1 MKKLT
6 LIIAMMLFA
15 FVANAQKVELIYH
28 YDNPIVQTQNGYQQ
42 IGLQGCTPISE
53 VGEPALPWQ
62 SVSLML
68 PQNMEADNIS
78 VEFSDFVEMQGSY
91 NLFPYQRPRPYSE
104 TREIPFEKNE
114 NIYSSSE
121 FYPTRTSSDVNTQY
135 LNGIGFAFS
144 GFTPMR
150 YVPATGKVS
159 YAKTVKVTVE
169 CQGSRD
175 DHSKNLWLTP
185 QNQGTILRLAQNA
198 SLLNTYEKRGREISG
213 YDMLVITSEEWVEP
227 MAEYVQ
233 LHNSRGIR
241 THIVSLEEIYGQM
254 EGRDEPEKI
263 RYYIK
268 QEYENNGISI
278 VSLGGDVSIVP
289 FRYLWCFAQ
298 EGYEDQLPADM
309 YYVCLDGTLNDD
321 NDDRWGE
328 VGEDDLLPEL
338 CIARL
343 PFNNQKQF
351 ETIMHKTFSYTLNP
365 VLGEFTSPI
374 LGAEHLGD
382 GYYGSIDM
390 ERLIGESSDYDYT
403 TVGYPV
409 DYDFKKYYATPSVN
423 WSGSDFKN
431 VIRTGGQ
438 YVHHVGHA
446 NADYVAGWTGSM
458 MPDNYFEDNDGVK
471 HNYMIFHSHGCIC
484 GDFPHACV
492 LEKMITIETGFVVTC
507 GNSRYGWY
515 SPWGD
520 GMAAHIHRELVDAF
534 CNDHLQFLS
543 EAMREA
549 KIQTAPWVTMFGEE
563 GCFRWNI
570 YCLNQLGDAALAP
583 WFEEPFDPDVTFSN
597 GLLLGTESTTVNVMQ
612 DGEPLN
618 NFRVSLYRGEELLG
632 FGLTDDEGN
641 ATLVFDRPID
651 AVGEMQLI
659 ITGQSAWPQ
668 TLDIMGFDG
677 EEPYVYADFKGLDR
691 EPVCEETCQ
700 LGITLHN
707 ISNAAADHIEAS
719 LTTDCDYITI
729 TNGTLNQDNVGA
741 MSNTDI
747 DNAFQFTI
755 ADNAPDYTRVVLE
768 IACNDGNGIH
778 VTQRGFRIFSP
789 NLEFTDFEIDDS
801 RGNNDGLIDAGEEI
815 VLHVEGFNNGHA
827 SALATSLNAICDDSR
842 IQIEEN
848 AFNIGEV
855 EPNGTFTCDLTFVSD
870 EDIVGGTAF
879 HIDFMLT
886 TGGFEIPYNYVF
898 SVGFATEDFESGNL
912 DFMQWDLA
920 GDKPWSIT
928 DEEAHGGN
936 YCARSGEIDDDEIS
950 SLLLYAT
957 TEMDGE
963 LSFYYKTSTAS
974 HDYLVLLIDNEVIK
988 IWDGIKDWNL
998 YRTDLT
1004 AGEHVIEFRYD
1015 KSPNASGGEDC
1026 VWIDD
1031 VTFPPT
1037 FIVTN
1042 IEEVTVEKTNDIY
1055 PNPNSGNFTI
1065 SLSEEHSNIWVY
1077 NQLGQ
1082 CVKRLA
1088 NVSGYQNISLAEAP
1102 QGMYFVQIQ
1111 NGTQTETFK
1120 MIVR

>member
-1 MKKLT
+1 MV
-6 LIIAMMLFA
+6 FA
-15 FVANAQKVELIYH
+15 LVANAQKIEHIYH
-28 YDNPIVQTQNGYQQ
+28 YSNPIVNTQNGYQQ
-42 IGLQGCTPISE
+42 IGFQDCSPISN
-53 VGEPALPWQ
+53 VGEPTLPWQ
-62 SVSLML
+62 NVSLML
-68 PQNMEADNIS
+68 PQNMEAASIS
-78 VEFSDFVEMQGSY
+78 VEFSDFIEMDGEY
-91 NLFPYQRPRPYSE
+91 NLYPYQRPRPYSE

-114 NIYSSSE
+114 NIYRSSDV
-121 FYPTRTSSDVNTQY
+121 YPSRTSSDVNTQY
-135 LNGIGFAFS
+135 LNGVGFAFS
-144 GFTPMR
+144 GFTPVR
-150 YVPATGKVS
+150 YVPVTGKVS

-169 CQGSRD
+169 CQGSRA
-175 DHSKNLWLTP
+175 DHSRNLWLTP
-185 QNQGTILRLAQNA
+185 GNQASILRLAQNE
-198 SLLNTYEKRGREISG
+198 SMLNSYEKRGREISG
-213 YDMLVITSEEWVEP
+213 YDLLIITSEEWIEP
-227 MAEYVQ
+227 MAEYIQ
-233 LHNSRGIR
+233 LQTSRGIR
-241 THIVSLEEIYGQM
+241 THIVSLDEIYTQM

-268 QEYENNGISI
+268 QEYENNGISMVNI
-278 VSLGGDVSIVP
+278 AGDVSIVP

-309 YYVCLDGTLNDD
+309 YYVCLDGTQNDD
-321 NDDRWGE
+321 GDDRWGE

-338 CIARL
+338 NIARL

-382 GYYGSIDM
+382 GYYGSDDM
-390 ERLIGESSDYDYT
+390 ERLIGGSSDYDYT

-409 DYDFKKYYATPSVN
+409 DYDFKKYYATNSIN
-423 WSGSDFKN
+423 WSGTDFKN

-458 MPDNYFEDNDGVK
+458 MPDNYFEGNDGVN

-492 LEKMITIETGFVVTC
+492 LEKMITIETGFVCTC

-534 CNDHLQFLS
+534 CGDHMQFLC

-549 KIQTAPWVTMFGEE
+549 KIQTAPYVTMYGEE

-570 YCLNQLGDAALAP
+570 YCLNQLGDVALAP
-583 WFEEPFDPDVTFSN
+583 WFEEPFNPDVTYSN
-597 GLLLGTESTTVNVMQ
+597 GLLIGTESTTVNVIQ
-612 DGEPLN
+612 DGSPLN

-659 ITGQSAWPQ
+659 VTGQSAWPQ
-668 TLDIMGFDG
+668 VLDVMGFEG
-677 EEPYVYADFKGLDR
+677 SEPYVYADFKELDR
-691 EPVCEETCQ
+691 EPISEETCG
-700 LGITLHN
+700 LSVTLHN
-707 ISNAAADHIEAS
+707 ISNTAANHVEAT

-729 TNGTLNQDNVGA
+729 TNGTLSQDNLEA
-741 MSNTDI
+741 MSDADF
-747 DNAFQFTI
+747 DNAFQFKI
-755 ADNAPDYTRVVLE
+755 SDNVPDYTRAVFE
-768 IACNDGNGIH
+768 IACNDGNGSH
-778 VTQRGFRIFSP
+778 TTQRGFRIFAP
-789 NLEFTDFEIDDS
+789 NLKFTSFEIDDS

-815 VLHVEGFNNGHA
+815 VLHVTGINNGHA
-827 SALATSLNAICDDSR
+827 SALATSLNTICEDGR
-842 IQIEEN
+842 ILIEEN
-848 AFNIGEV
+848 SFNIGEV
-855 EPNGTFTCDLTFVSD
+855 AVGDTFTIDIVFVSD
-870 EDIVGGTAF
+870 DNITGGTAF
-879 HIDFMLT
+879 NINFLLT
-886 TGGFEIPYNYVF
+886 TGGYEIQYNYVF
-898 SVGFATEDFESGNL
+898 SVGYATENFESSSF

-920 GDKPWSIT
+920 GDEPWFIT
-928 DEEAHGGN
+928 DEEAHEGN
-936 YCARSGEIDDDEIS
+936 YCARSGEIEDNEIS
-950 SLLLYAT
+950 SLLLYAS

-988 IWDGIKDWNL
+988 IWDGIKDWNF
-998 YRTDLT
+998 YHTDIP
-1004 AGEHVIEFRYD
+1004 AGSHVIEFRYD
-1015 KSPNASGGEDC
+1015 KSPNASSGEDC

-1037 FIVTN
+1037 FIVTDV
-1042 IEEVTVEKTNDIY
+1042 EETTTEKTNNIY

-1065 SLSEEHSNIWVY
+1065 SLSEDHSNILVY

-1082 CVKRLA
+1082 CIKRLD
-1088 NVSGYQNISLAEAP
+1088 NVSGYQTISLSTAS
-1102 QGMYFVQIQ
+1102 QGLYFVQIQ
-1111 NGTQTETFK
+1111 SETQTETFK
-1120 MIVR
+1120 MIVK

>member
-15 FVANAQKVELIYH
+15 FVANAQKIELIYH

-53 VGEPALPWQ
+53 VGEPTLPWQ

-104 TREIPFEKNE
+104 TREIPFEKND

-121 FYPTRTSSDVNTQY
+121 SYPTRTSSDVNTQY
-135 LNGIGFAFS
+135 LNGVGFAFS

-185 QNQGTILRLAQNA
+185 QNQGTILRLAQNT
-198 SLLNTYEKRGREISG
+198 SLLDTYGKRGREISG

-241 THIVSLEEIYGQM
+241 THIVSLEEIYDQM

-583 WFEEPFDPDVTFSN
+583 WFEEPFNPDVTYSN

-651 AVGEMQLI
+651 AIGEMQFI

-668 TLDIMGFDG
+668 TLDVMGFDG

-691 EPVCEETCQ
+691 EPICEETCQ

-729 TNGTLNQDNVGA
+729 TNGTLNQDNIEA
-741 MSNTDI
+741 MSDTDI
-747 DNAFQFTI
+747 DDAFQLTI

-815 VLHVEGFNNGHA
+815 VLHVKGINDGHA

-842 IQIEEN
+842 IQIEES

-855 EPNGTFTCDLTFVSD
+855 EPNDIFTCDLTFVSD

-879 HIDFMLT
+879 HIDFTLT
-886 TGGFEIPYNYVF
+886 AGGFEIPYDYVF

-920 GDKPWSIT
+920 GDKPWFII

-1082 CVKRLA
+1082 CVKRLD